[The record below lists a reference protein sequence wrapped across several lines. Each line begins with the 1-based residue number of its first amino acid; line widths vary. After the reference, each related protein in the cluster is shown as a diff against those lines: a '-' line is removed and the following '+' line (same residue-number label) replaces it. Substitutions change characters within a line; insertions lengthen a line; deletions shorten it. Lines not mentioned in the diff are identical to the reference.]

1 MLTDLIPLKQT
12 LILVAPPTFKTLVV
26 CPMGRMLNEFVSIFL
41 ICDITDKIVITSFLV
56 NKQVD
61 QGL

>member
-1 MLTDLIPLKQT
+1 M
-12 LILVAPPTFKTLVV
+12 VYMYVY
-26 CPMGRMLNEFVSIFL
+26 LNAQWICFNFL
-41 ICDITDKIVITSFLV
+41 ICGITDKIVITSFLV